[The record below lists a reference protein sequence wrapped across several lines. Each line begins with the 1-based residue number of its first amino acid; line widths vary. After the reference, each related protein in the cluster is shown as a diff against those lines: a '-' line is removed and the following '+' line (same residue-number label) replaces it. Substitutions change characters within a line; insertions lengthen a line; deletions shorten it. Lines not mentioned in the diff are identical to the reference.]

1 MQQIPCS
8 VLGTRLAVRYN
19 YITHSL
25 QRWLLIKLLLV
36 DDHDLVRTAIARM
49 LRDISDLNV
58 IGEANSGEQAYT
70 MVRELAPHVV
80 LMDIRMPGIGGLE
93 ATRKIKL
100 RFPEVKIL
108 ALSACEEEPFP
119 TRLLQAGASGYLTKG
134 TCIEETVR
142 AIRQVAAGNHYLSPI
157 IAQQMA
163 LKAYDNKHRSNPFEQ
178 LSEREMQITLM
189 IASGQKIQVISD
201 LLCVSPKTVNTHRY
215 RIFAK
220 LNLENDVE
228 LALLAVRHNLV
239 DDSNS

>member
-1 MQQIPCS
+1 M
-8 VLGTRLAVRYN
+8 
-19 YITHSL
+19 
-25 QRWLLIKLLLV
+25 IKLLLV

-49 LRDISDLNV
+49 LRDTTDLNV
-58 IGEANSGEQAYT
+58 IGEANSGEQAYS
-70 MVRELAPHVV
+70 MVRELNPHVV

-93 ATRKIKL
+93 ATRKIKQ
-100 RFPEVKIL
+100 RFPEVKVL

-134 TCIEETVR
+134 ACIDETVR
-142 AIRQVAAGNHYLSPI
+142 AIRLVAAGGHYLSSA

-163 LKAYDNKHRSNPFEQ
+163 LKAYDNKQLDNPFEQ
-178 LSEREMQITLM
+178 LSERELQVSLM

-215 RIFAK
+215 RVFSK
-220 LNLENDVE
+220 LNIENDVE

-239 DDSNS
+239 ENSNT

>member
-1 MQQIPCS
+1 M
-8 VLGTRLAVRYN
+8 
-19 YITHSL
+19 
-25 QRWLLIKLLLV
+25 IKLLLV

-49 LRDISDLNV
+49 LSDSSDLDV
-58 IGEANSGEQAYT
+58 VGEANSGEQAYN
-70 MVRELAPHVV
+70 MVRELLPDVV

-93 ATRKIKL
+93 ATRKIKQ
-100 RFPEVKIL
+100 RFPQVKIL

-134 TCIEETVR
+134 VCIEETIR
-142 AIRQVAAGNHYLSPI
+142 AIRQVAAGHHYLSSD

-163 LKAYDNKHRSNPFEQ
+163 LKTYDKKQPDNPFDQ
-178 LSEREMQITLM
+178 LSEREMQISLM

-215 RIFAK
+215 RIFSK
-220 LNLENDVE
+220 LNIENDVE

-239 DDSNS
+239 ENSNS